1 MLKETRL
8 TDFAPSLAAIVVG
21 VSTAFILFR
30 RNPLASLASSS
41 GGSFDILAASLLIV
55 APPILFIVTKTL
67 PSPDKWAVAFLIGG
81 AWATLSVWFAEGVQ
95 AAANIALVLA
105 VTCFAG
111 IASFFLPAEGKTLL
125 VWGPSL
131 LLLAHQLGIT
141 ILQGSLPHGFLG
153 RGTGSIAFGHLMAIG
168 VFVSYFLSKKSDR
181 YGNFLFAGSA
191 MFTIGVMLSG
201 SRGALLGTVVGI
213 GLILV
218 KVYLRTGLSKTLSE
232 LRRFAILGFLTFLPL
247 FISGIFIPG
256 KPGGPAMKMKLIET
270 FEISE
275 RFGHLEA
282 PLYTAGRLEIWVTT
296 WQEIENPMKM
306 LFGSGKSLID
316 TSFGST
322 YPHNLFL
329 EVALAGGLLAL
340 VPFSIFFASVF
351 RRMYETGLNSGFD
364 FFLFAS
370 VTLAFSMFSGDLA
383 YNIVFFH
390 FLGLSYGQ
398 IRKRHR
404 DLNA

>member
-8 TDFAPSLAAIVVG
+8 SDFAPSLAAIVVG

-41 GGSFDILAASLLIV
+41 GGSFDILAASLVIV
-55 APPILFIVTKTL
+55 APPILLIVAKSF

-81 AWATLSVWFAEGVQ
+81 TWAALAVWFAQGIQ
-95 AAANIALVLA
+95 AATNILLVLA

-111 IASFFLPAEGKTLL
+111 FISFFLPTKGKTLL
-125 VWGPSL
+125 IWGPSL

-141 ILQGSLPHGFLG
+141 ILQGSMPHGFLG
-153 RGTGSIAFGHLMAIG
+153 RGTGSIAFGHLMAMG
-168 VFVSYFLSKKSDR
+168 VFVSYLLSKKSYTYR
-181 YGNFLFAGSA
+181 NFLFACSA
-191 MFTIGVMLSG
+191 MFSIGVMLSG

-218 KVYLRTGLSKTLSE
+218 NVYLRTGLRETLDE
-232 LRRFAILGFLTFLPL
+232 LRRFAVLGFLTCLPFFL
-247 FISGIFIPG
+247 SGVLMPG
-256 KPGGPAMKMKLIET
+256 KQGGPAMNMKLIET

-275 RFGHLEA
+275 RFGQLEA
-282 PLYTAGRLEIWVTT
+282 PLYTAGRLEIWVIT
-296 WQEIENPMKM
+296 WQEIQNPMDI

-340 VPFSIFFASVF
+340 VPFSIFLGSVF
-351 RRMYETGLNSGFD
+351 RRMYETGLSSGFD
-364 FFLFAS
+364 FFLFAL
-370 VTLAFSMFSGDLA
+370 VTLVFSMFSGDLA

-398 IRKRHR
+398 IRKRYW
-404 DLNA
+404 DLHA

>member
-1 MLKETRL
+1 MLKEL
-8 TDFAPSLAAIVVG
+8 TLPVVAPSLAAIVVG

-30 RNPLASLASSS
+30 KNPLFSLASHS
-41 GGSFDILAASLLIV
+41 GGSFDILAASVLIV
-55 APPILFIVTKTL
+55 VPPFLFIVTRTF
-67 PSPDKWAVAFLIGG
+67 PSPDKWAVTFLIGG
-81 AWATLSVWFAEGVQ
+81 AWATLSVWLAEGVQ
-95 AAANIALVLA
+95 AATQIGLVLF
-105 VTCFAG
+105 VTGFAG

-125 VWGPSL
+125 IWGPSL

-168 VFVSYFLSKKSDR
+168 VFVSYFLSKKSYR
-181 YGNFLFAGSA
+181 YGNLLFAGSA
-191 MFTIGVMLSG
+191 MFMIGVMLSG

-218 KVYLRTGLSKTLSE
+218 KVYVRTGLSKTLSE
-232 LRRFAILGFLTFLPL
+232 LRRFAILGFLSSLPP
-247 FISGIFIPG
+247 FISGVFMPG
-256 KPGGPAMKMKLIET
+256 RAGGPAMNTKLIET
-270 FEISE
+270 FQISE
-275 RFGHLEA
+275 RFGQLEG
-282 PLYTAGRLEIWVTT
+282 PLYTAGRLEIWVIT
-296 WQEIENPMKM
+296 WQEIQNPMDM

-340 VPFSIFFASVF
+340 VPFSIFLMSVF

-370 VTLAFSMFSGDLA
+370 VTLVFSMFSGDLA

-398 IRKRHR
+398 IRKRYR
-404 DLNA
+404 DLHA